1 MIHPKKFK
9 KMLAKQQ
16 AAKTAQDIFMGI
28 RFVGSGSQSIHE
40 KQLRDFKTMYD
51 EEALI

>member
-16 AAKTAQDIFMGI
+16 AAKTAQDIFIGS
-28 RFVGSGSQSIHE
+28 RFVGSSSQSTHDG
-40 KQLRDFKTMYD
+40 L
-51 EEALI
+51 